1 VTQLTPDEPSTLG
14 DPVTQRRAPRPA
26 RRPVLRRLTAT
37 LAAAGLATAA
47 LTALAASPAS
57 AAIPEGP
64 PGDAFYTPPNPLPPG
79 RPGDVIWKRTLTND
93 ASATTYLVLYRST
106 TAKGAAT
113 AVSGTVRVPKT
124 GNVATAP
131 IVGVAPPTTGLGDQ
145 CAASKEGL
153 VSDVSVP
160 AAFNQR
166 GYVVA
171 TTDYEGLGTPGIH
184 TYVVGQSEGHAVLD
198 VVRAAQRLGAGPT
211 ASAPVGFFGYSQGG
225 GGAAWAG
232 QLAASYAPELQVK
245 GTAAG
250 GIPAD
255 MIAVG
260 QALDGGLGFGF
271 LAAAAAGF
279 NAAYPELNLDRYLNA
294 TGRQVFAENVDKCVA
309 DVIGQLAFHRIAE
322 YTTSNPMNQP
332 DWQARLREN
341 SLGAVAPS
349 APIYVW
355 HGLFDEILPY
365 AQDAALWKTY
375 CQKGGKVTFQA
386 TFDEHASGALGGQAA
401 AAQFLA
407 DRFAGKAASNN
418 CWLSGA

>member
-1 VTQLTPDEPSTLG
+1 MRRRSTGL
-14 DPVTQRRAPRPA
+14 V
-26 RRPVLRRLTAT
+26 AT
-37 LAAAGLATAA
+37 LITALGLTGGLVAGPAAPAGAAGPPQG
-47 LTALAASPAS
+47 PA
-57 AAIPEGP
+57 
-64 PGDAFYTPPNPLPPG
+64 GDAFYTPPNPLPPG
-79 RPGDVIWKRTLTND
+79 RPGDVIWKRTLSDT
-93 ASATTYLVLYRST
+93 STATTYLVLYRST
-106 TAKGAAT
+106 TAAGAAT
-113 AVSGTVRVPKT
+113 AVSGTVAVPRS

-131 IVGVAPPTTGLGDQ
+131 IIGVAPPTTGLGDQ

-153 VSDVSVP
+153 VSDLSVP
-160 AAFNQR
+160 AAFGQR
-166 GYVVA
+166 GYVIA

-184 TYVVGQSEGHAVLD
+184 TYVVGRSEAHAVLD

-211 ASAPVGFFGYSQGG
+211 AAAPVGFYGYSQGG

-232 QLAASYAPELQVK
+232 QLATTYAPELNVK

-255 MIAVG
+255 MTAVG

-294 TGRQVFAENVDKCVA
+294 TGKQVFADNVNKCVA
-309 DVIGQLAFHRIAE
+309 DVIAQLAFHRIAE
-322 YTTSNPMNQP
+322 YTTSNPMLQP

-341 SLGAVAPS
+341 SLGAVAPR
-349 APIYVW
+349 APIYIW

-365 AQDAALWKTY
+365 GQDAALWKTY
-375 CQKGGKVTFQA
+375 CRKGGRVTFQA
-386 TFDEHASGALGGQAA
+386 TFDEHVSGALGGQAA
-401 AAQFLA
+401 AVQFLA
-407 DRFAGKAASNN
+407 DRFAGKAATDN

>member
-1 VTQLTPDEPSTLG
+1 M
-14 DPVTQRRAPRPA
+14 A
-26 RRPVLRRLTAT
+26 
-37 LAAAGLATAA
+37 
-47 LTALAASPAS
+47 
-57 AAIPEGP
+57 
-64 PGDAFYTPPNPLPPG
+64 
-79 RPGDVIWKRTLTND
+79 
-93 ASATTYLVLYRST
+93 
-106 TAKGAAT
+106 
-113 AVSGTVRVPKT
+113 VPKS

-131 IVGVAPPTTGLGDQ
+131 IIGVAPPTTGLGDQ
-145 CAASKEGL
+145 CAASKESL

-160 AAFNQR
+160 AAFGQR

-171 TTDYEGLGTPGIH
+171 TTDYEGLGTPGVH
-184 TYVVGQSEGHAVLD
+184 TYVVGRSEAHAVLD

-211 ASAPVGFFGYSQGG
+211 AAAPVGFYGYSQGG

-232 QLAASYAPELQVK
+232 QQAASYAPELNVK

-279 NAAYPELNLDRYLNA
+279 NAAYPELNLDKYLNA
-294 TGRQVFAENVDKCVA
+294 DRQAGVRRQRHQVRRRRRRAARLPPDRGVHDVQPDA
-309 DVIGQLAFHRIAE
+309 D
-322 YTTSNPMNQP
+322 QP

-341 SLGAVAPS
+341 SLGAVAPR
-349 APIYVW
+349 APIFIW

-365 AQDAALWKTY
+365 GQDAALWKTY
-375 CQKGGKVTFQA
+375 CQKGGRVTFQA
-386 TFDEHASGALGGQAA
+386 TFDEHVTGALGGQAGA
-401 AAQFLA
+401 VQFLA
-407 DRFAGKAASNN
+407 DRFAGKPATDN